1 MSSAPVNISQA
12 AAELETGSGGVIV
25 AVLGYSSRGRSDP
38 HPICAA
44 RLARGAEV
52 VSDARAVVL
61 SGWARQNG
69 FPSEAA
75 LMWDAWP
82 EAGVPVVS
90 DPYARTTAESAVQV
104 AALADALDV
113 DEIRVVTSRWH
124 MRRALFLFRGARFDI
139 ATGVT
144 PAHAE
149 DRPTVRR
156 SLRELGGWVVAPAQL
171 RVKRRAVTRRDG

>member
-1 MSSAPVNISQA
+1 MSAAPVDISQA
-12 AAELETGSGGVIV
+12 AAKLETGSGGVIV
-25 AVLGYSSRGRSDP
+25 AVLGYSSRGRSDL

-61 SGWARQNG
+61 CGWARQNG
-69 FPSEAA
+69 CPSEAE

-90 DPYARTTAESAVQV
+90 DPHARTTAESAVRV
-104 AALADALDV
+104 AALADALGV

-124 MRRALFLFRGARFDI
+124 MRRALFLFRGARFDMGI
-139 ATGVT
+139 DVT
-144 PAHAE
+144 PADAD

-171 RVKRRAVTRRDG
+171 RAKRRVATG